1 MATNLFGATSLT
13 GGGSGSLDSIKTA
26 QIGDGDVCFVVRN
39 STEEFYV
46 YTFDSG
52 NVAAES
58 SPDVI
63 LPDDASGTEAWI
75 LADMTVDDVT
85 SRGDLSA
92 TGTGT
97 ITGALT
103 AASLQLGGAGAT
115 VTGVLDEDNMATD
128 TATQLAT
135 QQSIKAYVD
144 TSVSGVTVSYDVVAG
159 LLMPT
164 TFGWA
169 STSSITL
176 STARYHHNGTTEQI
190 VKWDSALT
198 YTFGSGGSNA
208 DSTNLDAS
216 EWHYLYIDDS
226 ALSGSTITAA
236 RLINVTTAPTWNE
249 SELGWYGSATGN
261 LEANDKCIGAF
272 YSNASSQLDKFY
284 QCDNKITW
292 DVETEIVGSVTS
304 SFADK
309 TARAPAFAIDQ
320 RIECV
325 AYCSKAGN
333 SGNWY
338 WRHNDQTDS
347 TGHIIGYCFNF
358 GSGDGK
364 FVYTVN
370 NFEPVIDST
379 QVFEVK
385 AGGSDSTSFIN
396 QVAYYLPR
404 GM

>member
-1 MATNLFGATSLT
+1 MATKIFGAIGLSTGT
-13 GGGSGSLDSIKTA
+13 GGLKTIKTA
-26 QIGDGDVCFVVRN
+26 TISDGDICMVTVN
-39 STEEFYV
+39 SGEEFYV

-52 NVAAES
+52 NVTADDGLKVIK
-58 SPDVI
+58 PTDVV
-63 LPDDASGTEAWI
+63 GTEAWVI
-75 LADMTVDDVT
+75 CDMTMGIAT
-85 SRGDLSA
+85 ILETLSV
-92 TGTGT
+92 
-97 ITGALT
+97 
-103 AASLQLGGAGAT
+103 GGASTLTGNVTIGGSLDIGTSTA
-115 VTGVLDEDNMATD
+115 VTGVLDEDAMGSDSAVD
-128 TATQLAT
+128 LAT

-144 TSVSGVTVSYDVVAG
+144 AAVSGVTVSYN
-159 LLMPT
+159 LLSGFQQTT
-164 TFGWA
+164 TFAWSDA
-169 STSSITL
+169 DTITL
-176 STARYHHNGTTEQI
+176 QPARYHHNGTAEQI
-190 VKWDSALT
+190 VEWDAAIT
-198 YTFGSGGSNA
+198 FNFGSGGSNA
-208 DSTNLDAS
+208 ASDDLGVS

-226 ALSGSTITAA
+226 ALSGTTITAA
-236 RLINVTTAPTWNE
+236 RLRNSSTAPTWNA
-249 SELGWYGSATGN
+249 SELGWYGGGD
-261 LEANDKCIGAF
+261 ANDKCIGAF

-284 QCDNKITW
+284 QCNNKITW

-309 TARAPAFAIDQ
+309 TARAPAFATNQ